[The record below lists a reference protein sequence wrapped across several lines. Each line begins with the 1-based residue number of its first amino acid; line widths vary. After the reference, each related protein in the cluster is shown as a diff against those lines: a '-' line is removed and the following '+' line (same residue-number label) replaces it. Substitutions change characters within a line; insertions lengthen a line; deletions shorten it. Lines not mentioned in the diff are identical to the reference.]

1 LRRGRTLLQGLIA
14 PALLLGLSC
23 STPSPEEQVR
33 ELIERAEAAARDR
46 DVGELSDMLSERY
59 RDAAGNGKQQALAIL
74 RYQFLQHQS
83 LHLLKRVRTIQSTEP
98 GIVEAVLLVAAADV
112 EFRSVNELESVS
124 AELLRFDLVFAEE
137 DGGDWRV
144 LEAEWRSVGPADFL

>member
-1 LRRGRTLLQGLIA
+1 LRQGRTLLRGPIVL
-14 PALLLGLSC
+14 ALLLGLSC

-33 ELIERAEAAARDR
+33 ELIERAEVAARDR
-46 DVGELSDMLSERY
+46 DVGELSEMLSERY
-59 RDAAGNGKQQALAIL
+59 RDAAGNGKREALAIL

-83 LHLLKRVRTIQSTEP
+83 LHLLQRTRSIQSTEP
-98 GIVEAVLLVAAADV
+98 GIVEAVVLVAAADV
-112 EFRSVNELESVS
+112 EFRSVSELESIS

>member
-1 LRRGRTLLQGLIA
+1 LRPARTLQHGLIVL
-14 PALLLGLSC
+14 ALSLGLSC
-23 STPSPEEQVR
+23 SAPSPEEQVR
-33 ELIERAEAAARDR
+33 QLIERAEAAARDR
-46 DVGELSDMLSERY
+46 DVGALGKMVSDRY
-59 RDAAGNGKQQALAIL
+59 RDAAGNGKREALAIL

-83 LHLLKRVRTIQSTEP
+83 LHLLKRARSIRSTEP
-98 GIVEAVLLVAAADV
+98 GIVEAVVLVAAADV
-112 EFRSVNELESVS
+112 EFRSVSELESIS